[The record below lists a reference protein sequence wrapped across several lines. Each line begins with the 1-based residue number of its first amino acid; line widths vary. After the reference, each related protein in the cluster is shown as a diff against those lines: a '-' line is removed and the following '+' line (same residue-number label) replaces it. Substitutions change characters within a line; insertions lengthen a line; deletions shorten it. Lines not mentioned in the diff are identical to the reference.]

1 MSSSANSLHSYTSEG
16 SMPNTS
22 SPVSPTCI
30 AACHPD
36 MRTVCR
42 NRKFPL
48 HLRLQFAIP
57 KRKRSRMCSGICHI
71 FFRKIRH
78 CFLQLVMFQCHDILC
93 VINPFDLWDIGVIFS
108 CSRTDRNLD
117 IIRAARSACRRV
129 VHILRLKCRCRGS
142 RRSLTEQG
150 VALSF
155 QIGNTKACPC
165 RHHSQLFWFLNPP
178 ALPAPD
184 WLHAVC
190 PPSSH
195 CTSWT
200 A

>member
-1 MSSSANSLHSYTSEG
+1 MVHKINMLHITDIFLCKLITFVYFRRIYAQYLIACF
-16 SMPNTS
+16 
-22 SPVSPTCI
+22 PTCI

-48 HLRLQFAIP
+48 HLRLQFAVP

-117 IIRAARSACRRV
+117 IIRATRSACRRV
-129 VHILRLKCRCRGS
+129 VHILRLKCGCRGS

-155 QIGNTKACPC
+155 QIGNTKSCPC
-165 RHHSQLFWFLNPP
+165 RHHSQFFL
-178 ALPAPD
+178 
-184 WLHAVC
+184 VF
-190 PPSSH
+190 
-195 CTSWT
+195 
-200 A
+200 